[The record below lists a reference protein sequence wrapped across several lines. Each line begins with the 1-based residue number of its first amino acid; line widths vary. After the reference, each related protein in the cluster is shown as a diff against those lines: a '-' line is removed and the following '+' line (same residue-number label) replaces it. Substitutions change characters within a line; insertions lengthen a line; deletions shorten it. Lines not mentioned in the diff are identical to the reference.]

1 MAPPPTCS
9 GFLRKTFTPP
19 GSNTKR
25 GIWPKRWLSLKQ
37 IAGGG
42 LALVWSPSEG
52 APPTGHL
59 TITKKSLVSV
69 PKSKQIR
76 ITTPGDTA
84 PAGTLLLQ
92 AGSAE
97 EHVRW
102 LDAIDKALT
111 WKPPLLSKASAVLA
125 QPPVAHEPEPVARG
139 LSEGSQRATDARTA
153 LSSRLGEGVANVLL
167 FLAAYAALGLVCG
180 AAYAYPE
187 SQGMVLSVAL
197 IACLGLIIWEAP
209 TAYDETV
216 GWFNP
221 SHSNSFMQL
230 LMWVLCI
237 FFLPFAIIAFIFNM
251 LLHAWPGLLALALGL
266 LYVACGGIAHLMPS
280 MLGDD
285 PSPLLVGLATP
296 PVIMGAVAIVAACV
310 ASSSRSGAAG
320 ADLV

>member
-9 GFLRKTFTPP
+9 GYLRKTFTPP
-19 GSNTKR
+19 GSTTKR

-76 ITTPGDTA
+76 VTTPGDTA

-139 LSEGSQRATDARTA
+139 LSEGSQRATDARLA
-153 LSSRLGEGVANVLL
+153 LSSRIGHGVANVLL
-167 FLAAYAALGLVCG
+167 FLGAYAVLGLVCG

-187 SQGMVLSVAL
+187 SQGWVLLLAL
-197 IACLGLIIWEAP
+197 IACLGLMIWEAP
-209 TAYDETV
+209 SAYDETV
-216 GWFNP
+216 AMFNP
-221 SHSNSFMQL
+221 TSNSLVQL
-230 LMWVLCI
+230 IMMVLCVVFAPIVVLI
-237 FFLPFAIIAFIFNM
+237 FIWNCLV
-251 LLHAWPGLLALALGL
+251 HAWPGLLALALGA
-266 LYVACGGIAHLMPS
+266 LYFSCGSITRLVAP

-285 PSPLLVGLATP
+285 PSPLLVGLTTP
-296 PVIMGAVAIVAACV
+296 PVIMGAVAVVAACV

>member
-9 GFLRKTFTPP
+9 GYLRKTFTPP

-76 ITTPGDTA
+76 VTTPGDTA

-102 LDAIDKALT
+102 LDAIDKLNDAVKSGQIRKLT
-111 WKPPLLSKASAVLA
+111 GNDYTDDM
-125 QPPVAHEPEPVARG
+125 ARG
-139 LSEGSQRATDARTA
+139 DSVVSIGWSGDAVQLQADNSDIEFVMPDTGCILWSDNMVVPVGA
-153 LSSRLGEGVANVLL
+153 PNPD
-167 FLAAYAALGLVCG
+167 AAYAFMDYV
-180 AAYAYPE
+180 YVPE
-187 SQGMVLSVAL
+187 NQAQ
-197 IACLGLIIWEAP
+197 IAEYNNYITPVKGVQE
-209 TAYDETV
+209 
-216 GWFNP
+216 
-221 SHSNSFMQL
+221 
-230 LMWVLCI
+230 I
-237 FFLPFAIIAFIFNM
+237 FEKT
-251 LLHAWPGLLALALGL
+251 
-266 LYVACGGIAHLMPS
+266 
-280 MLGDD
+280 D
-285 PSPLLVGLATP
+285 PSLAKSELIFPTEEYTANCSTQTNP
-296 PVIMGAVAIVAACV
+296 PADGTEEVEDAWQQLI
-310 ASSSRSGAAG
+310 SGG
-320 ADLV
+320 